1 MPDLCLLHANC
12 QGEALALLLN
22 AHAPFTRLFRLK
34 HYINYTRE
42 TLLPS
47 DLQNCRLFLYQKLDA
62 SFGDLASNVLLKR
75 LPKTCQTIQI
85 PNLFFKGYW
94 PFWMRAPE
102 RIDFAD
108 SVLER
113 LIDIGLPMQEIL
125 RIYLSGSHPAF
136 KTVAKIAQE
145 SLAQEKA
152 KEKDC
157 PIGCVHLLLQ
167 FWREEPLFYTVNH
180 PGPRLIIA
188 VAERLLQLLG
198 LPPLS
203 PACKANFVHPDRDF
217 FLPIHPLVGQALGLN
232 FTGPKV
238 SYEIF
243 GKRLTHAEFIASYLA
258 CRKEHVTNLAAFL
271 HGRSEAAS

>member
-12 QGEALALLLN
+12 QGEALARLLE
-22 AHAPFTRLFRLK
+22 AHPPFTRLFRLK

-42 TLLPS
+42 TLQPS
-47 DLQNCRLFLYQKLDA
+47 DLKNCRLFLYQKLGA
-62 SFGDLASNVLLKR
+62 NFGDLASSVLLKR
-75 LPKTCQTIQI
+75 LPKNCQTLQI

-136 KTVAKIAQE
+136 KAVAQVAKE

-157 PIGCVHLLLQ
+157 PIGCAHLLEL
-167 FWREEPLFYTVNH
+167 FWREEQLFFTVNH

-198 LPPLS
+198 LPALS
-203 PACKANFVHPDRDF
+203 PACKANYMHPDGDF

-232 FTGPKV
+232 FTGAEVNYP
-238 SYEIF
+238 IF
-243 GKRLTHAEFIASYLA
+243 GQRLTHAEFIASYLA
-258 CRKEHVTNLAAFL
+258 CRQERVTNLAAFL
-271 HGRSEAAS
+271 HGRSEAAG